1 MVFVES
7 EVGTVGLVSTGS
19 AAGQQGKILNKGKY
33 KRKKTRKIRKIERK
47 HLEIIRPPRKNKEI

>member
-19 AAGQQGKILNKGKY
+19 AAGQQGKILKKENITGK
-33 KRKKTRKIRKIERK
+33 KRKIRKIERK
-47 HLEIIRPPRKNKEI
+47 HLEIIRPPRKNKDI